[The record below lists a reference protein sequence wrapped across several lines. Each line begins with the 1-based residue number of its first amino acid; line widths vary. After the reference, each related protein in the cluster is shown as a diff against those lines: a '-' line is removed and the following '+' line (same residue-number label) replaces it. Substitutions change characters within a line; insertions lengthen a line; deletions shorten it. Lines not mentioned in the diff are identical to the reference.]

1 MKPQMTKHERDVLS
15 KYIHDEEFTV
25 NDAGRAMDMNSR
37 SGAINALKNLAVE
50 VLVELKWKV

>member
-1 MKPQMTKHERDVLS
+1 MTKHERDVLS